1 MPICVTC
8 VCDPVWPICNKLFE
22 TDAKSRV
29 VIKAVRVDWE
39 ALIWRRRLSQGR
51 PAVSTERSVVF
62 VGRSRFHC
70 FDGIDTRFEV
80 ELVAFHE
87 HDCRHAQLTAS
98 RTMARPHCAGCPLD
112 DKADSTATTASIDD
126 HSFLI
131 RQ

>member
-1 MPICVTC
+1 MSISDNG
-8 VCDPVWPICNKLFE
+8 VCDPVRPICKKLFE

-39 ALIWRRRLSQGR
+39 ALIWRHRLSQGR
-51 PAVSTERSVVF
+51 PAVSTEGSVVL

-70 FDGIDTRFEV
+70 FDGIGTGFEV
-80 ELVAFHE
+80 ELVAFDKN
-87 HDCRHAQLTAS
+87 DCRHAQLAAP
-98 RTMARPHCAGCPLD
+98 RTMARSHRAGRARD
-112 DKADSTATTASIDD
+112 GKADSTATTASIDD